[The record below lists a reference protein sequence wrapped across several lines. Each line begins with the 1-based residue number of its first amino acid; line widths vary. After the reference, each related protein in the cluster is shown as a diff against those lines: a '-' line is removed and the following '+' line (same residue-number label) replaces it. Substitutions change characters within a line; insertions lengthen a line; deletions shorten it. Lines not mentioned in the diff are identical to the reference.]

1 MAIKI
6 RKKITLLLDEII
18 SQSAINLLHRFLN
31 SFSWFHLV
39 YIRHKTWLSV
49 LQKAMFIIYINYD
62 WQLNSVHDVG
72 NNLTAVDAI
81 SSFDINE

>member
-1 MAIKI
+1 MC
-6 RKKITLLLDEII
+6 
-18 SQSAINLLHRFLN
+18 
-31 SFSWFHLV
+31 
-39 YIRHKTWLSV
+39 IRHKTWLSV
-49 LQKAMFIIYINYD
+49 LQKAMFIICFNHD

>member
-1 MAIKI
+1 M
-6 RKKITLLLDEII
+6 TLLLNEII
-18 SQSAINLLHRFLN
+18 SQCAINLLHRLLN

-39 YIRHKTWLSV
+39 CIRHKTWLSV

-81 SSFDINE
+81 SSLDINE

>member
-1 MAIKI
+1 MG
-6 RKKITLLLDEII
+6 
-18 SQSAINLLHRFLN
+18 
-31 SFSWFHLV
+31 
-39 YIRHKTWLSV
+39 IRHKTWRSV